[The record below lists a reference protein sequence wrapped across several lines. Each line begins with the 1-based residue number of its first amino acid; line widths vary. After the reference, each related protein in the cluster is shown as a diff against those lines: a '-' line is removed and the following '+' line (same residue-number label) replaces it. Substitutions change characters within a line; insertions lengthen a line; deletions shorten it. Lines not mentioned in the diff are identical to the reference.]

1 MSRDKEDRVAK
12 TLLQHIQQALDNA
25 EHERDNTIP
34 HKLSFTHGFYAG
46 ILDLLEDTKD
56 IASDMPNSPVWL
68 FDEAE
73 AQARFYIKETK
84 VRIADSVRV
93 GELMDYDLGYLR
105 GCEAVSNCINNAR
118 FAVAESYMQSYIDR
132 GPEEDTTPEED
143 LESLAI
149 SCNGLNAM
157 FGYEL
162 SLCIRQFCKYAK
174 HYYPDVVFTPEL
186 EDRVLFLLQA
196 DEKPWA
202 RSMLREL
209 LQAVTSTD
217 AENLC
222 SRLDALEQK
231 RVEEP

>member
-1 MSRDKEDRVAK
+1 MMSEDRVPK
-12 TLLQHIQQALDNA
+12 ILLEHIQQALDNA

-34 HKLSFTHGFYAG
+34 HKLSFAHGKCAG

-56 IASDMPNSPVWL
+56 IASDTPDAPVWL

-73 AQARFYIKETK
+73 SQARFYSKETK
-84 VRIADSVRV
+84 VRIADSLRV

-118 FAVAESYMQSYIDR
+118 FAVAESHMQSYIDR
-132 GPEEDTTPEED
+132 GPEEDATPEED

-162 SLCIRQFCKYAK
+162 SSCIRQFCKYAK
-174 HYYPDVVFTPEL
+174 HHHLGVVFTPEL

-209 LQAVTSTD
+209 LTGTKDSV
-217 AENLC
+217 
-222 SRLDALEQK
+222 
-231 RVEEP
+231 